1 MYVNL
6 LVTNLNDFLKAYGLK
21 ITNKSLIMKHSS
33 IQIRQI
39 TFKDSMTLSVLKK
52 KEKAQKDSVF
62 QNIDFLKEITKEMYK
77 YLVPDIFLEMLFVIR
92 K

>member
-33 IQIRQI
+33 IQICQI

-52 KEKAQKDSVF
+52 
-62 QNIDFLKEITKEMYK
+62 
-77 YLVPDIFLEMLFVIR
+77 
-92 K
+92 